1 MSSTPQDSNVRLY
14 KRPRIRLLVALGIG
28 LIGLALRV
36 HMALTGP
43 VEWDEPIYL
52 QAALNYAQ
60 DIRSGS
66 WDQLMNSNYNY
77 EHPLF
82 NKLAYAGLLALRKP
96 APGLNESTFQPGG
109 DIQPSPYFT
118 RMLSLRLVSVAFGS
132 AAVFILSLI
141 NPLAGLFLA
150 VQTYAVKY
158 TSVIYLEALPMCLSL
173 LSVYTFAKFQ
183 AAHSPEQPASRP
195 RLGWLAASGILIGLA
210 AASKYIYGVT
220 GLAVLIYAVIQGRKN
235 LPRLIQSLLI
245 WGAFAAVFFVL
256 GDPALWSHPLA
267 HFYRSLTY
275 SVHYSQSDPTVLR
288 KDYPFW
294 QPLAWLA
301 LSILQQPPQLTPFF
315 TTSGNFLLAVD
326 SLFLP
331 FALLGWRRMSKA
343 HPLFGWWLVVGLA
356 FLLAWNT
363 KWPQYILLI
372 LVPYCLSAACGVGL
386 VVQFL
391 NSAVLR
397 WKSRLRTQ

>member
-1 MSSTPQDSNVRLY
+1 MQ
-14 KRPRIRLLVALGIG
+14 KFIREVIAE
-28 LIGLALRV
+28 LAAKEHR
-36 HMALTGP
+36 
-43 VEWDEPIYL
+43 
-52 QAALNYAQ
+52 AA
-60 DIRSGS
+60 
-66 WDQLMNSNYNY
+66 
-77 EHPLF
+77 
-82 NKLAYAGLLALRKP
+82 KP
-96 APGLNESTFQPGG
+96 QPGSTQG
-109 DIQPSPYFT
+109 
-118 RMLSLRLVSVAFGS
+118 VSG
-132 AAVFILSLI
+132 
-141 NPLAGLFLA
+141 PLARG
-150 VQTYAVKY
+150 
-158 TSVIYLEALPMCLSL
+158 
-173 LSVYTFAKFQ
+173 FAGF
-183 AAHSPEQPASRP
+183 ATPGSFRS
-195 RLGWLAASGILIGLA
+195 
-210 AASKYIYGVT
+210 
-220 GLAVLIYAVIQGRKN
+220 
-235 LPRLIQSLLI
+235 
-245 WGAFAAVFFVL
+245 FAAVFFVL

-301 LSILQQPPQLTPFF
+301 LSIPQQPPQLTPFF

-363 KWPQYILLI
+363 KWPQYILLM
-372 LVPYCLSAACGVGL
+372 LVPYCLSAAYGVGL